1 MSRLYRRSLDGHAAA
16 ELAKEDGRRRA
27 GAIDLPSKMKH
38 DGTKSV
44 RKSKQTRVHNSVM
57 SKNLSVLAIFL
68 QTS

>member
-1 MSRLYRRSLDGHAAA
+1 
-16 ELAKEDGRRRA
+16 
-27 GAIDLPSKMKH
+27 MKH

-68 QTS
+68 QTSPVASRKNPLEIGFVASTKNPLQMRVKKWW